1 MQTAIFGGGCFWCID
16 AAFRRLKGVQSVL
29 SGYSGGHLDNPTYQD
44 ICTGLSGHAEVV
56 KIEFDEQIISYSTLL
71 QIFFELH
78 DPTQLNRQGNDVG
91 TQYRSVIFYLDDV
104 QKLASLKMLASQQAL
119 FADKIVTELSPATL
133 FYSAETYHQD
143 YYRDNPNQPYCSIMI
158 GPKLAKFS
166 ANYATLL
173 AQ

>member
-1 MQTAIFGGGCFWCID
+1 MQTAILGGGCFWCID
-16 AAFRRLKGVQSVL
+16 AAFRRLKGVHCVT
-29 SGYSGGHLDNPTYQD
+29 SGYSGGHIDNPTYQD

-56 KIEFDEQIISYSTLL
+56 KIEFDEQAISYSTLL
-71 QIFFELH
+71 QIFFDLH

-91 TQYRSVIFYLDDV
+91 TQYRSVIFYLDEI

-119 FADKIVTELSPATL
+119 FASKVVTQLCPAER
-133 FYSAETYHQD
+133 FYNAETYHQD
-143 YYRDNPNQPYCSIMI
+143 YYSDNPNQPYCSIMI

>member
-56 KIEFDEQIISYSTLL
+56 KIEFDEQVISYSTLL

-119 FADKIVTELSPATL
+119 FADKIVTELSPASL

>member
-44 ICTGLSGHAEVV
+44 ICTGLSGHAEVI
-56 KIEFDEQIISYSTLL
+56 KIEFDEQVISYSTLL

-158 GPKLAKFS
+158 GPKLAKFT

>member
-16 AAFRRLKGVQSVL
+16 AAFRRLKGVHSVT
-29 SGYSGGHLDNPTYQD
+29 SGYSGGHIENPTYQD

-56 KIEFDEQIISYSTLL
+56 KIEFDEQVISYSTLL
-71 QIFFELH
+71 QIFFDLH
-78 DPTQLNRQGNDVG
+78 DPTQLNRQGNDIG
-91 TQYRSVIFYLDDV
+91 TQYRSVIFYLDEI

-119 FADKIVTELSPATL
+119 FASKVVTQLCPAER
-133 FYSAETYHQD
+133 FYNAETYHQD
-143 YYRDNPNQPYCSIMI
+143 YYSDNPDQPYCSIMI

>member
-1 MQTAIFGGGCFWCID
+1 MQTAILGGGCFWCID
-16 AAFRRLKGVQSVL
+16 AAFRRLKGVHSVT
-29 SGYSGGHLDNPTYQD
+29 SGYSGGYIDNPNYQD

-56 KIEFDEQIISYSTLL
+56 KIEFNEQVISYSTLL
-71 QIFFELH
+71 QIFFDLH

-91 TQYRSVIFYLDDV
+91 TQYRSVIFYLDEI

-119 FADKIVTELSPATL
+119 FANKVVTQLCPAER
-133 FYSAETYHQD
+133 FYDAETYHQD
-143 YYRDNPNQPYCSIMI
+143 YYSDNPNQPYCSIMI

>member
-16 AAFRRLKGVQSVL
+16 AVFRRLKGVRSVL

-56 KIEFDEQIISYSTLL
+56 KIEFDEQVISYSTLL

-78 DPTQLNRQGNDVG
+78 DPTQLNRQGNDIG

-104 QKLASLKMLASQQAL
+104 QKLASLKMLASQQVL